1 MVIMGLWVAVI
12 VWGLVRFR
20 PRWVRGLVAEQ
31 VRTKRSLRRA
41 VGAVLL
47 RQRQWADNL
56 VRQDQVGGVVLS
68 MPLAL
73 VWPPLALVAGLGA
86 WWQPLR
92 QMRLVEQKQRQA
104 VVRELPDVVDLF
116 ALSFSAGLTVPL
128 AARAVGEV
136 GHGLV
141 AESIR
146 MAADQVDTGL
156 RWSEALRG
164 VLDDL
169 GDPVRRLIRLLLD
182 MLDGT
187 DPGGI
192 IEQIAVEARRD
203 RQRRAEVAARRVPVR
218 LLFPLVTC
226 ILPAFGLLT
235 VVPLVAGSFQSLT
248 A

>member
-1 MVIMGLWVAVI
+1 
-12 VWGLVRFR
+12 
-20 PRWVRGLVAEQ
+20 
-31 VRTKRSLRRA
+31 
-41 VGAVLL
+41 
-47 RQRQWADNL
+47 
-56 VRQDQVGGVVLS
+56 
-68 MPLAL
+68 
-73 VWPPLALVAGLGA
+73 
-86 WWQPLR
+86 
-92 QMRLVEQKQRQA
+92 MRLVEQKQRQA

-156 RWSEALRG
+156 RWSEALHG

-203 RQRRAEVAARRVPVR
+203 RQRRAEYRSGCCSRWSPASCQH
-218 LLFPLVTC
+218 LVC
-226 ILPAFGLLT
+226 SPWCRWSPDRSNHLPPSYSLSPQKHCNRGAQ
-235 VVPLVAGSFQSLT
+235 VVPPTIRVGRLIYVKSTLFSTVTIIHAEAQLGCSGAEFASQVDQVAFRARAVDG
-248 A
+248 